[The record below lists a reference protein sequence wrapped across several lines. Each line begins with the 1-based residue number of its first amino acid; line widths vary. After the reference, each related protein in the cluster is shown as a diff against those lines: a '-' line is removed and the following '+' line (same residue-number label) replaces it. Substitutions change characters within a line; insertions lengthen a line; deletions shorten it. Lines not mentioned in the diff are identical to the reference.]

1 MFVRLS
7 KASYLIVSD
16 SSAGSR
22 ETSVTSV
29 SIVTKLARGSS
40 FAWTVGASKA
50 HLPQSCSRL
59 PTHSIIAPLPVTHSK
74 TTLCSTP
81 QLLPCSYFFL
91 LTLARRFAK
100 QNDILVQFAPP
111 STSPRPLRITSVKMY
126 CRVLYAPIVAWAYIN
141 RIYLFLGC
149 MMSSMGLRNAAI
161 CLRLTCVY
169 ISVVLTLLCPKSS

>member
-50 HLPQSCSRL
+50 HLPESCSRL
-59 PTHSIIAPLPVTHSK
+59 PTHSIIAPQPVTHSK

-81 QLLPCSYFFL
+81 TIPPCSYFFL

-100 QNDILVQFAPP
+100 QNDILVQFAQSLHLP
-111 STSPRPLRITSVKMY
+111 SP
-126 CRVLYAPIVAWAYIN
+126 VAYN
-141 RIYLFLGC
+141 
-149 MMSSMGLRNAAI
+149 
-161 CLRLTCVY
+161 V
-169 ISVVLTLLCPKSS
+169 